1 MTRGANA
8 GTDPLDRPAAVA
20 ERVFCMTD
28 NHAKPVQILHS
39 RSHLSVTTN
48 HLIVC
53 DDRGRIMAERPK
65 RRTPIE
71 RYIDDGAVADR
82 RNRWEEKQRELG
94 WTRVTVRVHVD
105 DVQALKEF
113 AARLQNARRGP

>member
-1 MTRGANA
+1 M
-8 GTDPLDRPAAVA
+8 V
-20 ERVFCMTD
+20 E
-28 NHAKPVQILHS
+28 K
-39 RSHLSVTTN
+39 
-48 HLIVC
+48 
-53 DDRGRIMAERPK
+53 PK

-82 RNRWEEKQRELG
+82 RDRWEEKQRELG

-113 AARLQNARRGP
+113 AARLQNARRGT